1 MEGFLVGKV
10 RYYWE
15 IYIQGENMYIELNGG
30 INSILDMTH
39 EAFEKNKKEKRSE
52 IEFYQDFTITDVKGA
67 HLIGI

>member
-1 MEGFLVGKV
+1 MGKV